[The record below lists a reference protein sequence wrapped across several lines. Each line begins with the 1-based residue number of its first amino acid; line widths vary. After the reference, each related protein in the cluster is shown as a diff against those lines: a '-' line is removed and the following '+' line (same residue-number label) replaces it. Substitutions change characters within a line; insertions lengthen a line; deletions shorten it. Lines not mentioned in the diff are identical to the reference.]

1 MMEQTTNLI
10 LNAFCMGVLFGP
22 IVWASIWATFNAV
35 FKLFDWLDEKFSN
48 TDTKELHKNTSNK
61 NNENK

>member
-10 LNAFCMGVLFGP
+10 LNAFCMGVIFGP

-35 FKLFDWLDEKFSN
+35 FKLFDWLDENFLN
-48 TDTKELHKNTSNK
+48 NKNTSNL